1 MHKRRD
7 KDVANQVTV
16 HEVVGEVKGRV
27 CVLVDDMI
35 DTGGT
40 ICAAADALF
49 AHGAE
54 DVIVTA
60 THGVL
65 SGPAADRLK
74 NSRVSEFVLTDTLPT
89 PGELGADL
97 DKITVLSIAPTIA
110 ARSARSSRTARS
122 RASSTSTDP
131 GGHRSISCTASP
143 PSKLPQLLGEGG
155 RTCWGTAVRY
165 RRALRSRPMFGR
177 VTAPT
182 APVLR
187 GVAMADVKLTAET
200 RTEFGKGA
208 ARRIRREKKVPAVVY
223 GHGVDPLHVTLPGH
237 ELQLALRTPNVLL
250 TLDIDGKTQLAIPK
264 AVQRDAIKGFLEHV
278 DLLTV
283 KSGEKVTVEVYV
295 HTEGE
300 LAPGSFLLEH
310 VLSTITVE
318 AEATHIPESVTV
330 SIAGLEAGASIAAK
344 DIPLPKGTTLA
355 IDEDAVVL
363 QVLAA
368 QAEEASTED
377 ADGESAEA

>member
-1 MHKRRD
+1 
-7 KDVANQVTV
+7 
-16 HEVVGEVKGRV
+16 
-27 CVLVDDMI
+27 
-35 DTGGT
+35 
-40 ICAAADALF
+40 
-49 AHGAE
+49 
-54 DVIVTA
+54 
-60 THGVL
+60 
-65 SGPAADRLK
+65 
-74 NSRVSEFVLTDTLPT
+74 
-89 PGELGADL
+89 
-97 DKITVLSIAPTIA
+97 
-110 ARSARSSRTARS
+110 
-122 RASSTSTDP
+122 
-131 GGHRSISCTASP
+131 
-143 PSKLPQLLGEGG
+143 
-155 RTCWGTAVRY
+155 
-165 RRALRSRPMFGR
+165 
-177 VTAPT
+177 
-182 APVLR
+182 
-187 GVAMADVKLTAET
+187 MADVKLTAET

-250 TLDIDGKTQLAIPK
+250 TLDIEGKTQLAIPK

-368 QAEEASTED
+368 QAEEAP
-377 ADGESAEA
+377 ADGEAEATEA